1 MISKLFLVLFL
12 SGILNFCY
20 IWFFAKDEKVCKSTL
35 RISVIMILPNVLQSY
50 YIFYQKG
57 PSFNSTSLIVVEY
70 LLNLLL
76 TSFMISLTVMSFT
89 GALDSRISRRVEERK
104 SKRGSHITEDMYE
117 G

>member
-50 YIFYQKG
+50 CIFYQKG
-57 PSFNSTSLIVVEY
+57 PSFNITSLIVVEY

-76 TSFMISLTVMSFT
+76 TSFMISLAVMAFT
-89 GALDSRISRRVEERK
+89 GALDSRISKRVEERE
-104 SKRGSHITEDMYE
+104 SKRSSHITEDTYE
-117 G
+117 N

>member
-35 RISVIMILPNVLQSY
+35 RISVTMILPNVLQSY

-76 TSFMISLTVMSFT
+76 TSFMISLAVMSFT
-89 GALDSRISRRVEERK
+89 GALDSRISKRVRERK
-104 SKRGSHITEDMYE
+104 SKRSSHITKDIYED
-117 G
+117 

>member
-20 IWFFAKDEKVCKSTL
+20 IWFFAKDERVYKSTL

-50 YIFYQKG
+50 YNFYQKG

-76 TSFMISLTVMSFT
+76 TSFMISLAVMSFT
-89 GALDSRISRRVEERK
+89 GALDSRISKRIEERE
-104 SKRGSHITEDMYE
+104 SKRDSHVTEDMYE

>member
-70 LLNLLL
+70 LLNLLF
-76 TSFMISLTVMSFT
+76 TSFMISLAVTSFT
-89 GALDSRISRRVEERK
+89 GALDSRISKRIEERE
-104 SKRGSHITEDMYE
+104 SKRDSHVTEDMYE

>member
-20 IWFFAKDEKVCKSTL
+20 IWFFAKNEKVCKSTL

-50 YIFYQKG
+50 YTFYQKG

-76 TSFMISLTVMSFT
+76 TSFMISLAVMSFT
-89 GALDSRISRRVEERK
+89 GALDSGISKRVEERE
-104 SKRGSHITEDMYE
+104 SKGGSHITEDTYE
-117 G
+117 N